1 MISILKAVMKLF
13 LFSTLLAGVITAGWS
28 LSSKVTSR
36 PPEQKPP
43 RLTVERLTEF
53 SELTSLRVD
62 VSDVLVRRIDGYTGG
77 VQAVLLVRGDVD
89 LNVDLRA
96 AKLALVDDAGRRA
109 VVILNPPRTSRP
121 RVDHSRTQLVSMYKD
136 GLWAAVPDDS
146 PYGAVA
152 SRAMADAQ
160 ARVEKA
166 ATGDDVSERSR
177 KHVEDVLRKGCQALS
192 WTVSVEWSDRAAA
205 DH

>member
-1 MISILKAVMKLF
+1 MISFLKAVMKLF
-13 LFSTLLAGVITAGWS
+13 LFSALLAGVMMAWWS
-28 LSSKVTSR
+28 LSSKVTSP

-96 AKLALVDDAGRRA
+96 AKLALVDDARRLA

-121 RVDHSRTQLVSMYKD
+121 RVDHSRTQLVSITKD
-136 GLWAAVPDDS
+136 GLWAAVPDES

-152 SRAMADAQ
+152 SKAMADAQ
-160 ARVEKA
+160 ARVEEA
-166 ATGDDVSERSR
+166 AIGNDVSERSR
-177 KHVEDVLRKGCQALS
+177 KHVEDVLRTGCQALN

-205 DH
+205 DP

>member
-1 MISILKAVMKLF
+1 M
-13 LFSTLLAGVITAGWS
+13 T
-28 LSSKVTSR
+28 SS

-96 AKLALVDDAGRRA
+96 AKLALVDDAMRLA

-152 SRAMADAQ
+152 SKAMADAQ
-160 ARVEKA
+160 ARVEEA
-166 ATGDDVSERSR
+166 AIGDDVSERSR
-177 KHVEDVLRKGCQALS
+177 KHVEDILRKGCEALN